1 MCFTKRIYLFL
12 FNKLESFNETRPLV
26 DLIKYDE
33 IKKDLKKSLELKLE
47 TQNCSIKSICLT
59 IVNKNKYKFKDWY
72 QFSKK
77 YFFFEYKSS
86 HVFKIN
92 HLEMW
97 FITSENYIFRSKEV
111 LNNTGFIFF
120 LQGKNIFIFTK
131 LFKYVVIC
139 VISLFY

>member
-72 QFSKK
+72 RFCKK
-77 YFFFEYKSS
+77 FFFFEYKSN
-86 HVFKIN
+86 HVFKITR
-92 HLEMW
+92 LQMF
-97 FITSENYIFRSKEV
+97 FITSEKLTFHSDEI
-111 LNNTGFIFF
+111 LNSTGNSFI
-120 LQGKNIFIFTK
+120 TAR
-131 LFKYVVIC
+131 YE
-139 VISLFY
+139 